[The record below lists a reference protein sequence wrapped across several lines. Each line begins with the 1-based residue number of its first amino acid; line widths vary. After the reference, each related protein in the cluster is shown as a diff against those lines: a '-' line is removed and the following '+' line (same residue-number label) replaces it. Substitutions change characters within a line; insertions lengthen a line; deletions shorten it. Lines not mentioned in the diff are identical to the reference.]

1 METKWVFYRHNVSR
15 SLIKLE
21 LALFAFNAIFAEKEI
36 QSFGEKLSCA
46 INFED
51 LGGGGGVGCLAQR

>member
-21 LALFAFNAIFAEKEI
+21 LALFAFNAIFAEREI
-36 QSFGEKLSCA
+36 GEKLSCA

-51 LGGGGGVGCLAQR
+51 LGGGGGGGCLAQR